1 MRLDKKGDLGFPE
14 AILAVMIVTL
24 VLMIYLGAFVIQT
37 GTEDDESPEL
47 DDEIL
52 SGISIRDNEFTAN
65 IDDGL
70 YKFLERNDYKGIK
83 IECWT
88 PGNLIESHYSHL
100 LGNMDGKLQEEHY
113 LKTIS
118 SDDGRMIPVIFE
130 VTLCI

>member
-37 GTEDDESPEL
+37 GAEDRKGPEL
-47 DDEIL
+47 DDGIL
-52 SGISIRDNEFTAN
+52 SGITIHDDEFIAD
-65 IDDGL
+65 IDDEL
-70 YKFLERNDYKGIK
+70 YKFLEKNDYKGIK

-88 PGNLIESHYSHL
+88 PGDLIGSHYSHMM
-100 LGNMDGKLQEEHY
+100 GTIDGTLQERHY

-118 SDDGRMIPVIFE
+118 SNDGRMIPVIFE
-130 VTLCI
+130 VTLCV

>member
-37 GTEDDESPEL
+37 GTEYVEDPEL
-47 DDEIL
+47 DDDIL
-52 SGISIRDNEFTAN
+52 SGISIRDNEFIAD

-70 YKFLERNDYKGIK
+70 YKFLERNNYKGIE

-100 LGNMDGKLQEEHY
+100 IGTMDGTIQEEHY
-113 LKTIS
+113 LKTIP

-130 VTLCI
+130 VAICV